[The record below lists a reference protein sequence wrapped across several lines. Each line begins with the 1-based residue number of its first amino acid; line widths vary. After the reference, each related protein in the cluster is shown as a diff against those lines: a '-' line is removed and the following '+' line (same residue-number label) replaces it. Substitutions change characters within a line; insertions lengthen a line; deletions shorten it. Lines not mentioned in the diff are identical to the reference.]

1 MKTND
6 LIGTLGKRAA
16 PIARLPSPWRRVILW
31 LAIALPYIAMVVIVV
46 QPRADI
52 GDKIFE
58 YRYLIE
64 QFAAITTAL
73 TAAVAAFVSTI
84 PGHNRKWLFAPA
96 APLALW
102 LASLGQGCIQT
113 WLQFGNS
120 GLTFKPDWIC
130 FPSILLAGTVP
141 AIAMVVM
148 LRRGAPLT
156 PHLTLGLGALA
167 AAALGNFGLRFFHM
181 QDASLM
187 VLFWQLGSVFL
198 ISAIAGTYGKRVLTW
213 RHMGAAA

>member
-1 MKTND
+1 M
-6 LIGTLGKRAA
+6 
-16 PIARLPSPWRRVILW
+16 LW

-46 QPRADI
+46 SPRADI

-64 QFAAITTAL
+64 QFAAIATAITAAL
-73 TAAVAAFVSTI
+73 TAFISTI
-84 PGHNRKWLFAPA
+84 PGYNRKWLLAPL

-102 LASLGQGCIQT
+102 LASLGQGCVQT
-113 WLQFGNS
+113 WLQFGNA
-120 GLTFKPDWIC
+120 GLTLRPDWIC

-156 PHLTLGLGALA
+156 PHLTMGLGALA
-167 AAALGNFGLRFFHM
+167 AAALGNFGLRFFHP

-198 ISAIAGTYGKRVLTW
+198 ISAIVGSFGNRVLFW
-213 RHMGAAA
+213 RHVGAAT